1 MSGYRGDRYGGGGDR
16 RDRDSDRSSGG
27 GRYGGGGSS
36 YSSRDRYSDRSD
48 RGNNRDRSRD
58 RGDRDSDR
66 SRHSDRPAHSSSS
79 RYGGASDSPPS
90 ARRFDSAMADRRSSS
105 QNGDSGP
112 AQNDADEPVSTS
124 TWDAAKEAENDPTW
138 ARIYVSNLPSDITSD
153 ELQEMFGAI
162 GVVAREKQK
171 RGYKDQWPFK
181 IKVYTDDN
189 GVVKGD
195 AVITYED
202 ANAARTA
209 PSFFNGEWLSTCLCS
224 WLYVYL
230 EVSILTLSLSRFQVR
245 RSAVRPSRWSWQA
258 SPSRPLVAG
267 QADQVVVAVMVAA
280 AEVVVEA
287 AVDTEAAVAI
297 DTAEAVVEAIDMA
310 EEVAAV
316 DTVGVEIAAIAHTKR
331 VLF

>member
-1 MSGYRGDRYGGGGDR
+1 MSGYRGDRYGGGDR

-27 GRYGGGGSS
+27 GRYGGGSSS

-48 RGNNRDRSRD
+48 RGNNRDR
-58 RGDRDSDR
+58 GDRDNDR

-79 RYGGASDSPPS
+79 RYGGASDSPPP
-90 ARRFDSAMADRRSSS
+90 ARRSDSATADHRSSS

-209 PSFFNGEWLSTCLCS
+209 PSFFNGERLSAHVHG
-224 WLYVYL
+224 YMR
-230 EVSILTLSLSRFQVR
+230 TLSLHTNSVTVTFPGQEIRGKTIKVELAGKPEPPVGGWTGGPGGGGGGYGGGRGGGRGGGGRYGGGGGDRYGGGGGGDRYGGGGGGSRYGGGGDR
-245 RSAVRPSRWSWQA
+245 RHRPY
-258 SPSRPLVAG
+258 
-267 QADQVVVAVMVAA
+267 
-280 AEVVVEA
+280 
-287 AVDTEAAVAI
+287 
-297 DTAEAVVEAIDMA
+297 
-310 EEVAAV
+310 
-316 DTVGVEIAAIAHTKR
+316 
-331 VLF
+331 